1 MKKDYSKNHEK
12 DYQALYEKYEASKL
26 ENKELKEL
34 IRDLKAIAAST
45 IEIKESLKELKEA
58 NKEKDETIKELTN
71 KVGELM
77 NQNKKLLDEIERLKN
92 NNKKD
97 SSNSS
102 KPSSTNGS
110 KRIPN
115 SREKS
120 SRKVGGQANHI
131 AHTLK
136 AKDIEAIIKDKEN
149 VEYVK
154 ETISEINKKCPKY
167 VIDLCVKLLVTENNS
182 ENIDKLNDVQYGDT
196 IKSIVVLLATDCYMS
211 YDNIIKFISAL
222 TNNKINLSKG
232 TLVNWI
238 ENFSNKLDDE
248 IKVIENNLL
257 DGYYI
262 NADDSQI
269 KINGENYNQLC
280 LCNPKSVMLYNSKN
294 KNRKAWENTIITK
307 YVGVIVKDGTKVFN
321 NLNNSKSQCIAHIIR
336 YLKGA
341 YEFSDNKHRTPKK
354 LLEFLKCINN
364 YRNTLISKNIIG
376 FTAEELTRY
385 TDRYDELI
393 KEWEKELENESKTIY
408 KDEINLF
415 ERMRENDRDEI
426 LYFMKDFNI
435 PFTNNN
441 AESSQRGVKVKQKI
455 GKFRTEKGAKS
466 YFKVK
471 SFILTLKKRKYSLFE
486 SINKIISGY
495 PVLAK

>member
-26 ENKELKEL
+26 EIKELKEL
-34 IRDLKAIAAST
+34 NRDLKAIVAST

-58 NKEKDETIKELTN
+58 NKQKDEAIRKLT
-71 KVGELM
+71 EQ
-77 NQNKKLLDEIERLKN
+77 NQKLLDEIQRLKN

-110 KRIPN
+110 KKIPN

-131 AHTLK
+131 THTLK

-154 ETISEINKKCPKY
+154 ETITEINKKCPKY
-167 VIDLCVKLLVTENNS
+167 VIDLCVKLLVTENSS

-238 ENFSNKLDDE
+238 ESFSNKLDDE
-248 IKVIENNLL
+248 INLIENDLL

-269 KINGENYNQLC
+269 KINGDNYNQLC
-280 LCNPKSVMLYNSKN
+280 LCNPKLVVLYNSKN
-294 KNRKAWENTIITK
+294 KNREAWKNTIITK
-307 YVGVIVKDGTKVFN
+307 YIGIIVKDGTRFFN
-321 NLNNSKSQCIAHIIR
+321 NSDNKKSQCCAHIIR

-341 YEFSDNKHRTPKK
+341 YEFSKNKHKTLKK
-354 LLEFLKCINN
+354 FLEFLKSINN
-364 YRNTLISKNIIG
+364 YRNRLISKNIKA
-376 FTAEELTRY
+376 FTDEEITRY
-385 TDRYDELI
+385 TNRYDELI
-393 KEWEKELENESKTIY
+393 NQWEKELENDSKTVY

-415 ERMRENDRDEI
+415 ERMKDNDKNEI

-455 GKFRTEKGAKS
+455 GKFRTEKGTNS
-466 YFKVK
+466 YFKAK
-471 SFILTLKKRKYSLFE
+471 SFILTLKKRKYSIFE
-486 SINKIISGY
+486 SIKKIILGD
-495 PVLAK
+495 PILAK

>member
-45 IEIKESLKELKEA
+45 IEIKESLKELKEV
-58 NKEKDETIKELTN
+58 NKEQSETINKLT
-71 KVGELM
+71 E
-77 NQNKKLLDEIERLKN
+77 QNKKLLDEIERLKN

-110 KRIPN
+110 KKIPN

-294 KNRKAWENTIITK
+294 KNREAWKNTIITN
-307 YVGVIVKDGTKVFN
+307 YIGIIVKDGTRVFN
-321 NLNNSKSQCIAHIIR
+321 NSNNKKSQCCAHIIR

-354 LLEFLKCINN
+354 LLEFLKSINN
-364 YRNTLISKNIIG
+364 YRNRLISKNITA
-376 FTAEELTRY
+376 FTEAEITRY
-385 TDRYDELI
+385 TNRYDELI
-393 KEWEKELENESKTIY
+393 MQWEKELENESKTVY
-408 KDEINLF
+408 KEEINLF
-415 ERMRENDRDEI
+415 ERMKGKDKKEI
-426 LYFMKDFNI
+426 LYFMEDFNI

-466 YFKVK
+466 YFKAK

>member
-12 DYQALYEKYEASKL
+12 DYQALYEKYEASRL
-26 ENKELKEL
+26 EIKELKEL

-45 IEIKESLKELKEA
+45 IEIKESLKELKEV
-58 NKEKDETIKELTN
+58 NKEQSETINKLT
-71 KVGELM
+71 E
-77 NQNKKLLDEIERLKN
+77 QNKKLLDEIERLKN

-110 KRIPN
+110 KKIPN

-294 KNRKAWENTIITK
+294 KNREAWKNTIITN
-307 YVGVIVKDGTKVFN
+307 YIGIIVKDGTRVFN
-321 NLNNSKSQCIAHIIR
+321 NSNNKKSQCCAHIIR

-393 KEWEKELENESKTIY
+393 MQWEKELENESKTVY
-408 KDEINLF
+408 KEEINLF
-415 ERMRENDRDEI
+415 ERMKGKDKKEI

-466 YFKVK
+466 YFKAK